1 MDLWIWFIVAG
12 TTVTSRAPIGDGTC
26 VFWGLQQLLDGKKYV
41 SCLYQQEQMLH
52 SRFLGGVQAKVDFS
66 LILLHH
72 LVANVTKLAV
82 VQGTQLIQ
90 SKTPPKCNLKIEPN
104 LENELYGD
112 CADNVDTV

>member
-1 MDLWIWFIVAG
+1 MYLRQADRSIKS
-12 TTVTSRAPIGDGTC
+12 TYS
-26 VFWGLQQLLDGKKYV
+26 QLINV
-41 SCLYQQEQMLH
+41 SAH

-82 VQGTQLIQ
+82 LQGTQLNT

>member
-1 MDLWIWFIVAG
+1 MLSRKIVEL
-12 TTVTSRAPIGDGTC
+12 C
-26 VFWGLQQLLDGKKYV
+26 VQV
-41 SCLYQQEQMLH
+41 PHH

-82 VQGTQLIQ
+82 LQGTQLNT